1 MEGGRVSR
9 VKCSRRGKMEEA
21 RWKEGGRV
29 SRINSVRGEE
39 RWKREDGRR
48 EGK

>member
-1 MEGGRVSR
+1 MFEEREDG
-9 VKCSRRGKMEEA
+9 RGKME
-21 RWKEGGRV
+21 GGKV
-29 SRINSVRGEE
+29 SRVNSVRGEG